1 MPTYMFLLHDD
12 ESWFDTVSPESWADE
27 MSRHQAFSDAVRT
40 AGGSVLGGEALER
53 TALTTTVDNTGDE
66 PTVTDGPFIETKEV
80 FGGYYVVEVADLDI
94 AIALAK
100 QCPSGH
106 VEIRPLLSTD
116 DDAAPPT

>member
-1 MPTYMFLLHDD
+1 MPRYMFLLHDD

-27 MSRHQAFSDAVRT
+27 MTKHRAFSDAVRA

-53 TALTTTVDNTGDE
+53 SSLATTVDNTGDE

-80 FGGYYVVEVADLDI
+80 FGGYYVVDVADLDI

-100 QCPSGH
+100 QCPGGH
-106 VEIRPLLSTD
+106 VEIRPVMSTD
-116 DDAAPPT
+116 DGSDPPA